1 MRSLKIISK
10 LLIVLIIICATIVGT
25 YFVLLANGVIN
36 TEKYQIEITV
46 ENSQK
51 VYDGTPLTASNYTIT
66 QKPDSFINN
75 EYSLSV
81 TYEGS
86 QTDVGE
92 SYASASVKVL
102 DKNQYDISSEF
113 QIKVNPGTLTV
124 TQKNLEITANDVS
137 ATSGDDL
144 SKLNS
149 YTITDGSL
157 VNGHTL
163 DVKYTNTDSSISIV
177 ASVFNKV
184 GAEVTNN
191 YNITCVDGELELS
204 KQTVYITFSDYTK
217 EYDGESIDFT
227 KIKYSLPSVLD
238 GIEFSFTSKKQI
250 LNVGS
255 YAIDDL
261 SYTYKNTNNVD
272 LSNYNIVLGTLNV
285 EITKKPITVIWENNT
300 FTYDGD
306 SHTPKAYIK
315 VDENLIELKV
325 SGSAT
330 NAGDNKVATA
340 SFKDDSLKDNY
351 ELTNEITSIIITKA
365 TLSVTWGKT
374 SFVYD
379 TVAHTPKAY
388 AIIDGKEIP
397 LEVEGS
403 ATNVKDEEFATA
415 SLESKY
421 SANYELSNR
430 NTPIIITPCKVTIAY
445 GTLYTTDAD
454 DAVASPV
461 LSITSTN
468 SMITKDNYEDYFDL
482 SSPISWYEDNYGSI
496 TASIDKLGDYDL
508 SNFEFTVITGT
519 AILVSDGS
527 NEV

>member
-25 YFVLLANGVIN
+25 YFVLLANGALN
-36 TEKYQIEITV
+36 TEKYQIEISV
-46 ENSQK
+46 KNSQK
-51 VYDGTPLTASNYTIT
+51 VYDGTPLIASNYEIIN
-66 QKPDSFINN
+66 KPDSFINN

-113 QIKVNPGTLTV
+113 LIKVNPGTLTV

-137 ATSGDDL
+137 ATTGDDL
-144 SKLNS
+144 SKLNT
-149 YTITDGSL
+149 YTITEGSL

-184 GAEVTNN
+184 GTEVTNN
-191 YNITCVDGELELS
+191 YNITCIDGELELS
-204 KQTVYITFSDYTK
+204 KQTVNITFSDYTK

-227 KIKYSLPSVLD
+227 QIKYNLPSALE

-250 LNVGS
+250 LNAGT
-255 YAIDDL
+255 YAVDDL
-261 SYTYKNTNNVD
+261 SYTCKNTNNVD
-272 LSNYNIVLGTLNV
+272 LSKYNIVLGTLNV
-285 EITKKPITVIWENNT
+285 EITKKPISVIWENNT
-300 FTYDGD
+300 FTYDGG
-306 SHTPKAYIK
+306 SHTPNAYIK

-330 NAGDNKVATA
+330 NVADNKVATA
-340 SFKDDSLKDNY
+340 SFKDDALKENY

-365 TLSVTWGKT
+365 TASVIWGKT

-379 TVAHTPKAY
+379 TEEHTPTAY
-388 AIIDGKEIP
+388 TIIDGKKTD
-397 LEVEGS
+397 LKVEGS
-403 ATNVKDEEFATA
+403 ATNVKDVVVATA
-415 SLESKY
+415 TLGNKD
-421 SANYELSNR
+421 SANYELSNDK
-430 NTPIIITPCKVTIAY
+430 TLITITPCKVTIAY
-445 GTLYTTDAD
+445 GTLYTTDPD
-454 DAVASPV
+454 DPFASNV
-461 LSITSTN
+461 LTVTSSN
-468 SMITKDNYEDYFDL
+468 SLITKDNIDEYIDL
-482 SSPISWYEDNYGSI
+482 SSPINWYVENKYGSI
-496 TASIDKLGDYDL
+496 SASIDESDYDL

-519 AILVSDGS
+519 AIVVDSGESRD
-527 NEV
+527 